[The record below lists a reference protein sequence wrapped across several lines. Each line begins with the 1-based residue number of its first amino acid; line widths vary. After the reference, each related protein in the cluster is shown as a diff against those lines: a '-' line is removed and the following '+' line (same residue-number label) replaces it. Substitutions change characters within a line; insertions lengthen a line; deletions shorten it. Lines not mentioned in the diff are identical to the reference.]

1 MGKVPE
7 AAQTASISG
16 TQVRED
22 YLNNGKTAALV
33 YAARGG
39 RNPGGQLPA
48 APQAGRCIWFT
59 GLSAGKSTTAEVLTV
74 LLQQY
79 GRQVT
84 ELDGDV
90 VRTISRAGLSK
101 EDRDANIRRMGFVA
115 SEIVRHGGVVICAAV
130 SPYRATRNHVRSM
143 VGTEHYVEVYVD
155 TPLEI
160 CEQRDSKGLY
170 AKARRGEI
178 EDFTGVSDPY
188 EPPLHPELRLDT
200 LAHSP
205 EVNAQAIIEYCWR
218 GFLHP

>member
-1 MGKVPE
+1 M
-7 AAQTASISG
+7 
-16 TQVRED
+16 
-22 YLNNGKTAALV
+22 
-33 YAARGG
+33 
-39 RNPGGQLPA
+39 
-48 APQAGRCIWFT
+48 
-59 GLSAGKSTTAEVLTV
+59 
-74 LLQQY
+74 
-79 GRQVT
+79 T

-90 VRTISRAGLSK
+90 VRTHLSRGLGFSK

-178 EDFTGVSDPY
+178 EDFTGISDPY

-205 EVNAQAIIEYCWR
+205 EENAQAIVEYLLAR

>member
-1 MGKVPE
+1 MPTSG
-7 AAQTASISG
+7 AWAS
-16 TQVRED
+16 
-22 YLNNGKTAALV
+22 
-33 YAARGG
+33 
-39 RNPGGQLPA
+39 
-48 APQAGRCIWFT
+48 C
-59 GLSAGKSTTAEVLTV
+59 
-74 LLQQY
+74 
-79 GRQVT
+79 
-84 ELDGDV
+84 
-90 VRTISRAGLSK
+90 
-101 EDRDANIRRMGFVA
+101 

-178 EDFTGVSDPY
+178 EDFTGISDPY

-205 EVNAQAIIEYCWR
+205 EENAQAIVEYLLAR